1 MSEASEQVTIPVSG
15 MTCAACQS
23 FVQRT
28 LEQQPG
34 VEMASVNL
42 LLNSATVVYRPE
54 QASVE
59 GLVEAIRETGYGAEV
74 PSPAES
80 FVDEQEKDAAAH
92 ASEFKALRLKA
103 AVSVAV
109 GAAMMVLSMR
119 HWAMPAGYQPLSL
132 AFLALTL
139 LIMIWAGRRF
149 YVKAWAALKHRTSD
163 MNTLIALG
171 TGAAF
176 LYSAAVTL
184 APSFFTGHGVTAGVY
199 YETVV
204 LIIGL
209 ILTGNALESRAK
221 MRTTQALRKLAGL
234 QPDTARIERDGHEM
248 QIAIAAV
255 RAGDVVLI
263 RPGERIP
270 VDGTVR
276 EGRSSVDESMLTGE
290 SIPVEKEPGGSV
302 IGGTINQ
309 SGFLKIS
316 ATTLGAASTLGR
328 IVRLLRDAQSSR
340 APVQRLADRIS
351 AVFVPTVVVIASIT
365 LGAWITLA
373 GTDAFVRALSASI
386 TVLVIACPCAMGLA
400 VPTAVMAATGRAAQN
415 GILIK
420 GGEPLQK
427 LQAVDTVV
435 LDKTGT
441 VTQGKPSVTAIH
453 VIEGEESQIVRLGA
467 SLESRSEHPLGEAIV
482 AYARGAGIA
491 LAAVTD
497 FESLPG
503 QGAKGVVE
511 GVTVA
516 AGNARLFQELNI
528 ATGPAESLI
537 AALAEQGQTPVL
549 IALDGRI
556 AAVFAIADRVK
567 PSSKSAID
575 DMKRLG
581 LNLVLLT
588 GDHQRTAEAIAA
600 QIGVRNVVA
609 GVLPEG
615 KVEEVRRLQHEGR
628 VVAMVGDGV
637 NDAPVLAQA
646 DVGIAMATGSE
657 IAMEAGD
664 VTLMNAQLTSVLD
677 VLHLARKTMRIMKQ
691 NLFWAFAY
699 NVIGIPIA
707 AGVLYPLFGL
717 QLSPAIASGAMA
729 LSSVSVVT
737 NSLRLTR

>member
-1 MSEASEQVTIPVSG
+1 
-15 MTCAACQS
+15 
-23 FVQRT
+23 
-28 LEQQPG
+28 
-34 VEMASVNL
+34 
-42 LLNSATVVYRPE
+42 
-54 QASVE
+54 
-59 GLVEAIRETGYGAEV
+59 
-74 PSPAES
+74 
-80 FVDEQEKDAAAH
+80 
-92 ASEFKALRLKA
+92 
-103 AVSVAV
+103 
-109 GAAMMVLSMR
+109 
-119 HWAMPAGYQPLSL
+119 
-132 AFLALTL
+132 
-139 LIMIWAGRRF
+139 
-149 YVKAWAALKHRTSD
+149 
-163 MNTLIALG
+163 
-171 TGAAF
+171 
-176 LYSAAVTL
+176 
-184 APSFFTGHGVTAGVY
+184 
-199 YETVV
+199 
-204 LIIGL
+204 
-209 ILTGNALESRAK
+209 
-221 MRTTQALRKLAGL
+221 
-234 QPDTARIERDGHEM
+234 
-248 QIAIAAV
+248 
-255 RAGDVVLI
+255 
-263 RPGERIP
+263 
-270 VDGTVR
+270 
-276 EGRSSVDESMLTGE
+276 
-290 SIPVEKEPGGSV
+290 
-302 IGGTINQ
+302 
-309 SGFLKIS
+309 
-316 ATTLGAASTLGR
+316 
-328 IVRLLRDAQSSR
+328 
-340 APVQRLADRIS
+340 
-351 AVFVPTVVVIASIT
+351 VIASIT